1 MSAEEKELDV
11 GYLDE
16 VNGQGFENMGTSET
30 AVPRLLIAQSNSE
43 VVTNEK
49 VKAGHFYNS
58 ITGEDYGDTIDLIV
72 CHFQKVWVEWK
83 KNMGGYVGTYPV
95 GGLEG
100 VTGDPFKGMEHTDA
114 EGNVNDVI
122 ETWDYLVILPD
133 HRDAGYLIFGSTRG
147 NLKYLKGWNTQMR
160 YLRTPSGKP
169 APLFSSIWTLA
180 TGKDTNKQGKTFF
193 SCNKDGKPAF
203 TWKDWTTKELFLEY
217 VTPARQAA
225 DTAVLLADNRTQ
237 AIEADAGVDDTGSS
251 EDGRF

>member
-16 VNGQGFENMGTSET
+16 VNGQGFENMGTGET

-100 VTGDPFKGMEHTDA
+100 VTGDPFKGMEHVDA

-203 TWKDWTTKELFLEY
+203 TWKGWTTKELFLEY

-225 DTAVLLADNRTQ
+225 DTAVMLADNRTQ
-237 AIEADAGVDDTGSS
+237 AIEADADENS
-251 EDGRF
+251 RF

>member
-1 MSAEEKELDV
+1 MSAKDEELDV
-11 GYLDE
+11 EYLNE
-16 VNGQGFENMGTSET
+16 VAGQGFENMGTDET

-43 VVTNEK
+43 VVANEK

-58 ITGEDYGDTIDLIV
+58 ITGEDYGDSLDVIV

-100 VTGDPFKGMEHTDA
+100 VTGDNFKGMEHTDA
-114 EGNVNDVI
+114 DGNVNDVI

-133 HRDAGYLIFGSTRG
+133 HKEAGYLIFGSTRG

-160 YLRTPSGKP
+160 YLRTPAGKP
-169 APLFSSIWTLA
+169 APLFSSIWNLTV
-180 TGKDTNKQGKTFF
+180 GKDTNKQGKTFF
-193 SCNKDGKPAF
+193 SCNKDGKPSF
-203 TWKDWTTKELFLEY
+203 VWKGWTSKELFLEY

-225 DTAVLLADNRTQ
+225 DSAVMLADNRTQ
-237 AIEADAGVDDTGSS
+237 AIEEDAGV
-251 EDGRF
+251 EPADGGQY